1 MERKTKY
8 WALTLGCLL
17 MALSFTN
24 CSDDETTLTAP
35 MNLTYEPTMGG
46 AIIKFT
52 PPSNSDL
59 LYVKAAYTN
68 SLGKDV
74 FRTTSIYDNKIE
86 IDGLADETKTYP
98 IHISAVDKWGGE
110 TSSTPSSMCSLA
122 ARLSTSSR
130 TTSPSIP
137 SAVDSP

>member
-8 WALTLGCLL
+8 WALTLCCLL
-17 MALSFTN
+17 MAMSFTN
-24 CSDDETTLTAP
+24 CSEEETSLSVPT
-35 MNLTYEPTMGG
+35 NLSYEPTMGG

-86 IDGLADETKTYP
+86 IDGLADETN
-98 IHISAVDKWGGE
+98 GGVRRVP
-110 TSSTPSSMCSLA
+110 PSSMCSQA
-122 ARLSTSSR
+122 ARLSM
-130 TTSPSIP
+130 
-137 SAVDSP
+137 

>member
-1 MERKTKY
+1 MEKMTKY
-8 WALTLGCLL
+8 WALAFGCLV
-17 MALSFTN
+17 MALSFAN
-24 CSDDETTLTAP
+24 CSDDDTTLTAP

-46 AIIKFT
+46 AIIRFT
-52 PPSNSDL
+52 PPSNNDL

-98 IHISAVDKWGGE
+98 IYLSAVDKWGGE
-110 TSSTPSSMCSLA
+110 TS
-122 ARLSTSSR
+122 
-130 TTSPSIP
+130 TTVINVQPGRSFIN
-137 SAVDSP
+137 VGRQ